1 MRPVLALAAV
11 AALALTVSPAVEAKP
26 PSSQISFPADFELTY
41 CPDST
46 TVNPSCAWMESALY
60 ADGTWEHFALHIPG
74 LGVLPYT
81 LWGDWELQRGG
92 KRLVIVLD
100 DSFSTTYVGDKV
112 SANCWAGTYSAATNP
127 PTGGAW
133 EGCIV
138 P

>member
-1 MRPVLALAAV
+1 MRHLLSLVAV
-11 AALALTVSPAVEAKP
+11 AAIALSVVPSADAKP
-26 PSSQISFPADFELTY
+26 PSISFPADFELTY

-46 TVNPSCAWMESALY
+46 TVDPSCAWMESALY
-60 ADGTWEHFALHIPG
+60 ADGTWEHFALHIPMV
-74 LGVLPYT
+74 GVLPYT

-92 KRLVIVLD
+92 KRLVIVID
-100 DSFSTTYVGDKV
+100 DSFATTFVGDKV
-112 SANCWAGTYSAATNP
+112 SANCWAGSYSASTNP